1 MRRLSLAFL
10 LGSAAV
16 AATASSAPA
25 AWQRSEFEITTER
38 TDATTTFKQYEDAKK
53 KQQEQQQQQQQQQA
67 TPSPPPP
74 APPPAEDKT
83 PEK

>member
-53 KQQEQQQQQQQQQA
+53 KQQEQQQQQQA

>member
-53 KQQEQQQQQQQQQA
+53 KQQEQQQQQQQA